1 MQEVVP
7 KEARKFEVGEGSGD
21 KLGDC
26 ARSKSNTAG
35 VCIEINFPW
44 FFFFFNYQDAKL
56 IANDLF

>member
-7 KEARKFEVGEGSGD
+7 KEAKKFEVGEGSGD

-35 VCIEINFPW
+35 VCIEINF
-44 FFFFFNYQDAKL
+44 QDAKL

>member
-7 KEARKFEVGEGSGD
+7 KEARKFDVGEGSGD

-35 VCIEINFPW
+35 VCIEINFP
-44 FFFFFNYQDAKL
+44 
-56 IANDLF
+56 

>member
-7 KEARKFEVGEGSGD
+7 KESRKFEVGEGSGD

-26 ARSKSNTAG
+26 ARSKSNASG

-44 FFFFFNYQDAKL
+44 FPFFDYQDAKS

>member
-35 VCIEINFPW
+35 RNKLSLIFL
-44 FFFFFNYQDAKL
+44 FFNYQDAKS